1 MTRLEFNS
9 VLKGILGTNQVYF
22 QSPESVK
29 MKYPAIVYEL
39 NDIQNVYAD
48 DSTYLRHKSYSVTL
62 MDKNPDSEFVEA
74 IADLP
79 KCKFNRFFVS
89 ENINHWV
96 FTIFI

>member
-1 MTRLEFNS
+1 MTRLEFNG

-22 QSPESVK
+22 QPPESVK

-62 MDKNPDSEFVEA
+62 MDKNPDSEFIEA
-74 IADLP
+74 IANLP

>member
-1 MTRLEFNS
+1 MTRLEFNG

-22 QSPESVK
+22 QSPENVK

-48 DSTYLRHKSYSVTL
+48 DLTYLRHKSYSVTL